1 MAFEVHREPLY
12 RRYYAQT
19 FTGACCYTICF
30 GFLLIFLP
38 LIIAYNSSTFW
49 LKDNII
55 YEQPSVKYRYQAIFQ
70 LSGHNANTG
79 LPISLFYST
88 SNTINTLYGNHLRMP
103 IVKSAELDDNRDGK
117 VDRIEVNMQMPLKE
131 HEEITGMS
139 VAFIHDVTL
148 SDKARYIFDALSYIN
163 YDSATSLAS
172 LSIDGDLMLRQTT
185 SLYSKGGYRNPYS
198 DDPLLTLKSDMSAYE
213 ASISYLAN
221 KASARN
227 LTLNF
232 QSNYVIPTR
241 LGHVYKDNT
250 LPTFN
255 STIIQRIPIQSIR
268 YTPPVSETLKYAWI
282 QYISFFAVISF
293 LLFRLN
299 SFVFRH
305 QLFHTHAVADI
316 IVEKMD

>member
-12 RRYYAQT
+12 RRYYAKT

-49 LKDNII
+49 LKDNIV
-55 YEQPSVKYRYQAIFQ
+55 YEQPAVKYRYQAIFQ
-70 LSGHNANTG
+70 LSGINGDG

-88 SNTINTLYGNHLRMP
+88 SNTINSLFGNHLRIP
-103 IVKSAELDDNRDGK
+103 VVKSAELDDNRDGK

-131 HEEITGMS
+131 LEQVTGIS
-139 VAFIHDVTL
+139 AAFIHEVKL
-148 SDKARYIFDALSYIN
+148 SDKARYIFDSLAYIN
-163 YDSATSLAS
+163 YESATSLSS
-172 LSIDGDLMLRQTT
+172 LNIDGDLMIRQTT
-185 SLYSKGGYRNPYS
+185 SLYSKGGYRNPYE
-198 DDPLLTLKSDMSAYE
+198 DDPLLSLSSDMSAYE
-213 ASISYLAN
+213 ASISYLAS

-232 QSNYVIPTR
+232 QPNYIIPTR
-241 LGHVYKDNT
+241 LGYVYKDNT

-255 STIIQRIPIQSIR
+255 ATIIQRIPIQGIR

-299 SFVFRH
+299 SFIFRH

-316 IVEKMD
+316 VVEKMD